1 MLGGLISGNFSIP
14 FYIGEKCTDLV
25 SEAIPLIASVTPETE
40 FDLERLESTY
50 HAKDIQEVY
59 VQPTFTFNY
68 KIDETFLIKIP
79 VPDPENEGQ
88 NYTEYRYYHILP
100 SDLTLWVGAHEI
112 NGQGHYGGIWENTIP
127 SKTALHL
134 SNFKVSEDGYTL
146 LPKANL
152 LFEKESR
159 FRAELTAKVRIF
171 NLGLNSKGANKNY
184 TNQNRNAWN
193 LAVDEKNNVYVDKR
207 LFTFTTNCGIKE
219 IKEEWISD
227 LRPFHRTQN
236 NPYGYSSPFIEN
248 ELRKASEENTFTAV
262 YTAPSKYGKVLNN
275 NITPIQQMKAIFT
288 LLCFIS

>member
-1 MLGGLISGNFSIP
+1 MGIPSPTYFKGAIGGYFSVLGGLISGNFSIP
-14 FYIGEKCTDLV
+14 FYIGENV
-25 SEAIPLIASVTPETE
+25 LILFFWNHSTYCICNTGDRVWSG
-40 FDLERLESTY
+40 RLESTY

-159 FRAELTAKVRIF
+159 FRAELTAKVKFLIW
-171 NLGLNSKGANKNY
+171 A
-184 TNQNRNAWN
+184 
-193 LAVDEKNNVYVDKR
+193 
-207 LFTFTTNCGIKE
+207 
-219 IKEEWISD
+219 
-227 LRPFHRTQN
+227 
-236 NPYGYSSPFIEN
+236 
-248 ELRKASEENTFTAV
+248 
-262 YTAPSKYGKVLNN
+262 
-275 NITPIQQMKAIFT
+275 
-288 LLCFIS
+288 